1 MGGGTDPRVA
11 ARLPNATPVR
21 STLDGVFL
29 WGERRVWMWVTPTP
43 PSGRCSA
50 PRSPL
55 SVTSLSLT
63 SLTSLAHSL
72 AALVLP
78 RQAFAFVATQEA
90 LLIAGPLVLPLVA
103 LYASK
108 ERSGIDARWVLTR
121 CSSHPSVIPPFLTPR
136 SFDPQVFPAAGG
148 AAVREGGPAAGGAE
162 RRGDGRGDRG
172 GCRRD
177 EGCRGGESVHGG
189 VVKGVVG
196 GDLGGYCPR

>member
-1 MGGGTDPRVA
+1 M
-11 ARLPNATPVR
+11 
-21 STLDGVFL
+21 
-29 WGERRVWMWVTPTP
+29 TPTP

-55 SVTSLSLT
+55 P
-63 SLTSLAHSL
+63 LTSLAHIARSL
-72 AALVLP
+72 AHIARSSPSGLCVCRHARGLADCRAAGASAGRVVRVKGTERYR
-78 RQAFAFVATQEA
+78 RQV
-90 LLIAGPLVLPLVA
+90 
-103 LYASK
+103 
-108 ERSGIDARWVLTR
+108 GIDPLLHPTLP
-121 CSSHPSVIPPFLTPR
+121 SSHPSVIPPFLTPR

-177 EGCRGGESVHGG
+177 EGCRGGESVHGS
-189 VVKGVVG
+189 VVKGVAG